1 MQKSDA
7 VVILKNARRAATE
20 TARVSVKEPVCV
32 IIEKQESW
40 KKTLHARTKVS
51 CAERTAK
58 HGLPEELRRD

>member
-7 VVILKNARRAATE
+7 VVILENARRAATE

-40 KKTLHARTKVS
+40 RKTLHARTKVS

-58 HGLPEELRRD
+58 HGLPEKLRRD

>member
-7 VVILKNARRAATE
+7 VVILENARRAME

-40 KKTLHARTKVS
+40 RKTLHARTKVS

>member
-7 VVILKNARRAATE
+7 VVILENARRATE

-40 KKTLHARTKVS
+40 RKTLHARTKVS
-51 CAERTAK
+51 CAARTAK
-58 HGLPEELRRD
+58 HGLPEKLRRD